1 MSSISSYRANLAD
14 LIFIKLYT
22 PGTVKKLTL
31 MEIKNEKNSSEL
43 KHKERILVCIPAYN
57 EEKNIGNIVR
67 KARNHA
73 DEVIVCNDYSTDN
86 TAKYALQEGALVI
99 NHPKNYGYGKT
110 IRTLFEKA
118 LETKADIIVTIDSDG
133 QHDPEQIPTIV
144 EPILNNGFDIV
155 IGSRFI
161 SNKAHVQIPFYRSL
175 GIKTITKF
183 TKHASYKN
191 LTDAQSGFRGYSRHA
206 IQTMNLVED
215 GMQIS
220 TEILLRSGSN
230 DLAITEVPVTIS
242 YDVENSST
250 HNFLSHGIAV
260 LFSVIQF
267 ISLRHPL
274 LFYGLPGLSLLVVSG
289 YFAYNALELFSS
301 TRFISINMILISITA
316 TIIGIILLTT
326 GGILF
331 AISVMLTRGTKSTL
345 AFRIVRFTSLRHP
358 LLFYGLSG
366 IALLVVSGY
375 FAYTSLDYFSSYRYV
390 TVVLTN
396 RLFATV
402 GTAIIGIILLST
414 GSLLFSIAAILK
426 GQIRSEL

>member
-1 MSSISSYRANLAD
+1 ME
-14 LIFIKLYT
+14 
-22 PGTVKKLTL
+22 VK
-31 MEIKNEKNSSEL
+31 IEKNFSQL

-73 DEVIVCNDYSTDN
+73 DEVIVCNDGSTDN
-86 TAKYALQEGALVI
+86 TAKIALQEGASVI
-99 NHPKNYGYGKT
+99 NHTKNYGYGKT
-110 IRTLFEKA
+110 IRTLFQEA
-118 LETKADIIVTIDSDG
+118 LKRKADIIVTIDSDG
-133 QHDPEQIPTIV
+133 QHDPEQIPIIV
-144 EPILNNGFDIV
+144 EPILKNGFDVV

-161 SNKAHVQIPFYRSL
+161 ADKYDTSIPFYRSF

-183 TKHASYKN
+183 TKQASYKN

-206 IQTMNLVED
+206 IETMNLVED
-215 GMQIS
+215 GMQVS
-220 TEILLRSGSN
+220 TEILLRAGSN
-230 DLAITEVPVTIS
+230 KLDITEVPVTIS

-250 HNFLSHGIAV
+250 HNFLSHGIGV

-274 LFYGLPGLSLLVVSG
+274 LFYGLPGVALIAISG
-289 YFAYNALELFSS
+289 YFAYNSLELFSS
-301 TRFISINMILISITA
+301 TRFISINMILLSITA
-316 TIIGIILLTT
+316 AISGIILITT

-331 AISVMLTRGTKSTL
+331 AISVMLTRGSKSTL
-345 AFRIVRFTSLRHP
+345 AFRIVRFTSLQHP
-358 LLFYGLSG
+358 LIFYGFSG
-366 IALLVVSGY
+366 IALLAISGY
-375 FAYTSLDYFSSYRYV
+375 FAYISLDYFSSYRYV

-402 GTAIIGIILLST
+402 GTAIVGIILLST
-414 GSLLFSIAAILK
+414 GSLLFSITAILK

>member
-1 MSSISSYRANLAD
+1 M
-14 LIFIKLYT
+14 
-22 PGTVKKLTL
+22 TL
-31 MEIKNEKNSSEL
+31 MEVKNEKNFSQL

-73 DEVIVCNDYSTDN
+73 DEVIVCNDGSTDN
-86 TAKYALQEGALVI
+86 TAKFALQEGASVI
-99 NHPKNYGYGKT
+99 NHTKNYGYGKT
-110 IRTLFEKA
+110 IRTLFQEA
-118 LETKADIIVTIDSDG
+118 LERKADIIVTIDSDG
-133 QHDPEQIPTIV
+133 QHDPEQIPIIV
-144 EPILNNGFDIV
+144 EPILKNGFDVV

-161 SNKAHVQIPFYRSL
+161 VNKHDVRIPFYRSF

-183 TKHASYKN
+183 TKQASYKN

-206 IQTMNLVED
+206 IETMNLVED

-220 TEILLRSGSN
+220 TEILLRAGSN
-230 DLAITEVPVTIS
+230 KLDITEVPVTIS

-250 HNFLSHGIAV
+250 HNFLSHGIGV

-274 LFYGLPGLSLLVVSG
+274 IFYGLPGVALIAISG
-289 YFAYNALELFSS
+289 YFAYNALELFSG
-301 TRFISINMILISITA
+301 TRFISINMILLSITA
-316 TIIGIILLTT
+316 AITGIILITT
-326 GGILF
+326 GSILF
-331 AISVMLTRGTKSTL
+331 AISIMLTRGSKLTL

-366 IALLVVSGY
+366 IALLAISGY

-402 GTAIIGIILLST
+402 GAAIIGIILLST